1 MQDFFEL
8 LLEMNEIS
16 LAVIF
21 PCTNFYCTNSMLT
34 LRNYVLIKY
43 CTILDIRLYITLQE
57 YKAKNIWLQKL
68 FIFRYKSND
77 ATNLENISSFGLY
90 IYEFPSNICIV

>member
-1 MQDFFEL
+1 MRICIIYL
-8 LLEMNEIS
+8 M
-16 LAVIF
+16 
-21 PCTNFYCTNSMLT
+21 
-34 LRNYVLIKY
+34 
-43 CTILDIRLYITLQE
+43 LQE

>member
-34 LRNYVLIKY
+34 GRNYVLIKY
-43 CTILDIRLYITLQE
+43 CIILDNRFDGSIRGITYQTYITG
-57 YKAKNIWLQKL
+57 IWNQKYMV
-68 FIFRYKSND
+68 I
-77 ATNLENISSFGLY
+77 EIVY
-90 IYEFPSNICIV
+90 I